1 MVARL
6 ILTIKVC
13 AKLLGLDL
21 LQHMVMLELCML
33 CLCLHAITTHTQK
46 VTVYK

>member
-1 MVARL
+1 MRL

-13 AKLLGLDL
+13 TKLLGLDL

-33 CLCLHAITTHTQK
+33 RLCLHTITTHTQK